1 MQCAGEVRYL
11 GKIFSKI
18 PTMGVFI
25 DTLNDRYCMAETS
38 FTELEYRARLGD
50 LLAHTPNASAVRL
63 NLPFQLIS
71 RHCHAAT
78 MILGNTIE
86 ALAERARLQ
95 LQQEQEQ
102 EGKRDGE
109 EEGEAA
115 PLRTLVIENLTDTT
129 VVKLVSTKNKLM
141 SCLSRSIIEPSKRH
155 GEELGTDLFLPKSGI
170 IRATFATSWTCSRGW
185 STSCCRCGGTRRG
198 RRTR

>member
-1 MQCAGEVRYL
+1 MCLFLQCVGEVRYL

-95 LQQEQEQ
+95 QQQQQQEQEQ
-102 EGKRDGE
+102 EGAGNGE
-109 EEGEAA
+109 EEAA

-141 SCLSRSIIEPSKRH
+141 SCLSRSIIEPATRH
-155 GEELGTDLFLPKSGI
+155 DEN
-170 IRATFATSWTCSRGW
+170 
-185 STSCCRCGGTRRG
+185 
-198 RRTR
+198 